1 MSGLS
6 YFCYEHCPLDIHRPS
21 ASRHTAVVLA
31 QELPISHSV
40 KLSRASVINPLSEPL
55 LASNASRHEDD
66 MGSNYVEHYPLR
78 IRTRSWMNPMYVWT
92 ILFLLR
98 TLPS

>member
-1 MSGLS
+1 MNPTDVWTIL
-6 YFCYEHCPLDIHRPS
+6 FLLRTLPLDIHRPS

-66 MGSNYVEHYPLR
+66 MGSNYVEHYLCAFAPV
-78 IRTRSWMNPMYVWT
+78 PG
-92 ILFLLR
+92 
-98 TLPS
+98 